1 MNMKDLLRT
10 AFSNLTRR
18 KVRTSLTSLGVTV
31 GIFTIVVM
39 LSLGVGVQREI
50 QKQFDAIGLENVVV
64 RPRDAERND
73 ATRYLRPQRLTAISP
88 EKIAEWRALPNIV
101 SVIPVVDVNESINK
115 RLRQPGDDA
124 RSEAINVDIGVGI
137 TNPFEAP
144 PQPLA
149 GVLRPDSAGQIVIS
163 QRLVRD
169 LNLGGDLAAVV
180 GKSVQI
186 VLESPRGEA
195 QTFDYT
201 VVGVSNSE
209 DRLVAL
215 TAEDSIALKAWWFN
229 DPDLLKT
236 EGYDFALIKAKDLTV
251 ARSLV
256 PQLREQGF
264 RVQSLE
270 TVLDLASKVFLVIN
284 IMLGSVG
291 GLALFVASIGIMNTM
306 VMAIYER
313 TREIG
318 TMKAI
323 GASRG
328 NIRTLFMAEAGMIG
342 LFGGVVGL
350 LLGWLSGIGLNMI
363 ALKYLEDNEVPLQ
376 GNFFVIPPW
385 LILLALGFGLLVG
398 IVAGLYPAARAA
410 RLDPITALRH
420 E

>member
-101 SVIPVVDVNESINK
+101 SVTPVVDVNESISK

-149 GVLRPDSAGQIVIS
+149 GVLQPAGNGQIVIS
-163 QRLVRD
+163 QRLVSSLD
-169 LNLGGDLAAVV
+169 LGSDMATVLG
-180 GKSVQI
+180 KPVQI
-186 VLESPRGEA
+186 VLESPRGES

-323 GASRG
+323 GASRS

-350 LLGWLSGIGLNMI
+350 LLGWLSGIGLNMV

>member
-1 MNMKDLLRT
+1 MNIKDLLRT

-64 RPRDAERND
+64 QPRDDERTD
-73 ATRYLRPQRLTAISP
+73 ATRYLRPKRQTPISP
-88 EKIAEWRALPNIV
+88 AKIAEWRALPNVV
-101 SVIPVVDVNESINK
+101 SVTPVVDVNEAINK
-115 RLRQPGDDA
+115 RLRQSGNDG
-124 RSEAINVDIGVGI
+124 RTVAIDVDLGIGI
-137 TNPFEAP
+137 TNPFAAP
-144 PQPLA
+144 PAPVA
-149 GVLRPDSAGQIVIS
+149 GVLRPEQNGQIVIS
-163 QRLVRD
+163 QRVARA
-169 LNLGGDLAAVV
+169 LGMATDASLLGQN
-180 GKSVQI
+180 VQI
-186 VLESPRGEA
+186 VLESPRGEQ

-201 VVGVSNSE
+201 VVGVSNS
-209 DRLVAL
+209 DRRLVVL
-215 TAEDSIALKAWWFN
+215 TADDSIALKAWWFN
-229 DPDLLKT
+229 NPNLLT
-236 EGYDFALIKAKDLTV
+236 EEGYDFAMIKAGDLTV
-251 ARSLV
+251 ARTLV
-256 PQLREQGF
+256 PQLRTQGF
-264 RVQSLE
+264 HVQSLE
-270 TVLDLASKVFLVIN
+270 TVLDLAAKVFLVIN

-323 GASRG
+323 GASRS
-328 NIRTLFMAEAGMIG
+328 NIRTLFMTEAGMIG

-350 LLGWLSGIGLNMI
+350 LLGWLAGLGLNQI
-363 ALKYLEDNEVPLQ
+363 ALRYLETNDVPLR

-385 LILLALGFGLLVG
+385 LIALALGFALLVG